1 MGVFFLL
8 NAVANFLIKLII
20 WISGLLIS
28 VVTLPIYLILRPFLP
43 ELPTQLEIFSTYL
56 SQHVFRGLAFAR
68 EVFFN
73 TTGYPRTLFYA
84 LITFYLFKLG
94 VRLSLLV
101 FQFIIKLYYIIRGS
115 SPGSSSS

>member
-1 MGVFFLL
+1 ML
-8 NAVANFLIKLII
+8 NAVANFLIKIII

-28 VVTLPIYLILRPFLP
+28 VIVFPIYLILRPFLP
-43 ELPTQLEIFSTYL
+43 ELPTQLATFSTYL
-56 SQHVFRGLAFAR
+56 SDHVFRGLAFAR

-73 TTGYPRTLFYA
+73 VTGYPRALFYA

-94 VRLSLLV
+94 ARLSLLV

-115 SPGSSSS
+115 SSSSSSS